1 LRKRKQSKREHDWW
15 RTVEMRNGIM
25 GNSRMGEMGNCQWNE
40 KEKTLEGIK
49 RQMEKKGKDQG

>member
-1 LRKRKQSKREHDWW
+1 
-15 RTVEMRNGIM
+15 MRNGIM

-40 KEKTLEGIK
+40 KEKTLEGIE